1 MSVKSDNTREN
12 ILSTAKKHFSSEKNF
27 KILVLGAGVLGGN
40 LAMNLFRAGKDVTLL
55 ARGDWGRY
63 IEENGLTIRYQYSF
77 KKRNAKIPVIKTLE
91 AHDFFDVI
99 FVTVQFIQLSSVIQL
114 LRENCSQNIVFVGNN
129 TRAEQCAAALPEK
142 NVMFA
147 FASSAGH
154 RDKTYIS
161 SIDMKKITIG
171 QLKDAITIGQLKDAS
186 TNGQLKDAST
196 NGQLKDASTNGQLN
210 DASTN
215 GQLIKE
221 VFAGTPYRIVYEPNM
236 NDYLLS
242 HAAFVVPCAF
252 ACYYTNGSLK
262 KIGRNKEYI
271 NRIIRANI
279 EGYSALEKAGHEI
292 LPDDVD
298 FRSERYYKIC
308 YRLYKLMCVT
318 SLGKICASDH
328 AMNAVEEM
336 SALNEDLK
344 VIFKQAGASFEEWL
358 RLEAEAKYLSLC

>member
-63 IEENGLTIRYQYSF
+63 IEENGLTIIYQYSF

-171 QLKDAITIGQLKDAS
+171 QLKDA
-186 TNGQLKDAST
+186 
-196 NGQLKDASTNGQLN
+196 STNGQLN
-210 DASTN
+210 DASTI